1 MIKFFTHKTL
11 FYALSILVAAIAAH
25 ESVRLLM
32 LLGLLVL
39 YCIYRRIEIFHII
52 SVSVLGLVAFF
63 YFSILL
69 KDLNKPLQLPTVLT
83 WTGEYK
89 INGSKL
95 RGFMEDDE
103 GRIVYVL
110 YEFQSE
116 EEKRFHQSIP
126 LVGKQYVVEGVVV
139 EPSKPPHKYAFS
151 MENYLKGKG
160 AKGILE
166 ISNWRFVKTKTSF
179 SQRISSHRYK
189 LIKHIESTF
198 PQTLTAEAQAL
209 LIGYQEQVDHETS
222 RAYQILGITHLFA
235 ISGLHIAIVSFMFF
249 QGLLRLNVRREI
261 ATIVLIVIL
270 PIYAI
275 LAGGTPSVWRSVL
288 MVELVVLIRYKSHLT
303 VDDALCVS
311 FICFVLLEPWSIYQ
325 VGFQLSYLATA
336 ALIFS
341 SHIINR
347 FSSWIVQSFFITFVC
362 QLLVYPLLL
371 FHFYEMSISS
381 FMVNIPF
388 VPLFSFI
395 ILPINI
401 LLLVLTFLPGPFAS
415 IMFWLYEPCRLF
427 ITKLIEVL
435 QSLPYQ
441 LWNPGK
447 PSLFLLAIAFVGVFI
462 TFYLLDIRD
471 KWYKVV
477 ISLLLPI
484 LCLHFSGKAF
494 NELKIS
500 FINVGQGDSILIEL
514 PFQKEVVLIDTGGL
528 LRFQQEEWKMPS
540 PPYEV
545 GRQIVVPY
553 LKGKGINVI
562 DKLIITHAD
571 ADHVEGAEEI
581 LKEIKVVEIHIS
593 PGSYKKEIMDDLI
606 TEAVKQQIPIKEQ
619 LSLNH
624 WKVQNVTFQYVW
636 PDETTYEGNN
646 DSLGLYIKKG
656 NFDALFTGDLE
667 KEGEYE
673 LISKL
678 PELKNIDLLK
688 AGHHG
693 SKTSSTEE
701 FINQLNP
708 SLTIFSA
715 GENNRYGHP
724 SKEVVERFNQLELS
738 SLVTGE
744 VGTIEIKVE
753 EEQLKLETTY
763 TRENQ

>member
-1 MIKFFTHKTL
+1 M
-11 FYALSILVAAIAAH
+11 SILVAAIAAH
-25 ESVRLLM
+25 ESARLLM
-32 LLGLLVL
+32 ILGLLVL
-39 YCIYRRIEIFHII
+39 YCIYKRIENFHII
-52 SVSVLGLVAFF
+52 SISVLGLVAFF

-69 KDLNKPLQLPTVLT
+69 KDLNKPLELPTVLT

-103 GRIVYVL
+103 GRKVYVL
-110 YEFQSE
+110 YEFKSE
-116 EEKRFHQSIP
+116 EEKRSYQSIP
-126 LVGKQYVVEGVVV
+126 LVGQQYIVEGVVV

-166 ISNWRFVKTKTSF
+166 ISNWSFVKTKTSF

-198 PQTLTAEAQAL
+198 PHTLAAEAQAL
-209 LIGYQEQVDHETS
+209 LIGYQEQVDLETT

-249 QGLLRLNVRREI
+249 QGLLRLHVRREI

-288 MVELVVLIRYKSHLT
+288 MVELVLLIRYKSRLT

-371 FHFYEMSISS
+371 YHFYEVSISS
-381 FMVNIPF
+381 FIVNIPF

-395 ILPINI
+395 ILPLNI

-415 IMFWLYEPCRLF
+415 IMFGLYEPCRFF

-447 PSLFLLAIAFVGVFI
+447 PSLILLTIAFVGIFI

-484 LCLHFSGKAF
+484 LCLHCSGKVF

-514 PFQKEVVLIDTGGL
+514 PFQKEVVLIDSGGL
-528 LRFQQEEWKMPS
+528 LRFQQEGWKMTY

-581 LKEIKVVEIHIS
+581 LKEIKVDEIHIS
-593 PGSYKKEIMDDLI
+593 PGSFKKEIMDDLI
-606 TEAVKQQIPIKEQ
+606 TEAVKRQIPIKEQ

-636 PDETTYEGNN
+636 PDETEYEGNN
-646 DSLGLYIKKG
+646 DSLVLYIKKG
-656 NFDALFTGDLE
+656 HFDALFTGDLE

-673 LISKL
+673 LITKL

-701 FINQLNP
+701 FIKQLSP

-724 SKEVVERFNQLELS
+724 SEEVVERFNQLELS

-763 TRENQ
+763 TREIQ